1 MVKIHTDVGSK
12 KRLEEYL
19 VSLSLGSVK
28 DLIMPF
34 LDSISLHINLN
45 ITFLSNAWKVGKW
58 FTNNMLTLSHLG
70 YLNRILRASLCA
82 TLSGSSSLY
91 YGYTIVHTYIEMAM
105 LWTSVDILSYSAS
118 GHVIQPFFSCSPLRT
133 RGVRGEQ
140 RPGSA
145 PSSRVHR
152 VPHPQHPWRCSS
164 LSHIHTH
171 THTPT
176 SFLFLAAFLCCLP
189 RGGEVSTYPCAQRST
204 RNQMTI
210 ACAPGNVSE

>member
-1 MVKIHTDVGSK
+1 
-12 KRLEEYL
+12 
-19 VSLSLGSVK
+19 
-28 DLIMPF
+28 MPF

-58 FTNNMLTLSHLG
+58 FTNNMLALSHLG

-140 RPGSA
+140 RPGEGSQLQGA
-145 PSSRVHR
+145 PCTTPTASVEML
-152 VPHPQHPWRCSS
+152 VS
-164 LSHIHTH
+164 LAHTHTHTHTSNYKNNTQRQH